1 MGAMHQAVSMQDF
14 EIFPDGDLG
23 SVEFPGHVRDQHTAV
38 PFQNFDDGPSA
49 FFVEHVFSDTR
60 AYDCAFFLYRL
71 LSAVQSKQSSGT
83 SV

>member
-1 MGAMHQAVSMQDF
+1 VQDF

-23 SVEFPGHVRDQHTAV
+23 SVEFPGHVPDQHTAV

-49 FFVEHVFSDTR
+49 FFVEHAFSDTR
-60 AYDCAFFLYRL
+60 AYDYAFFLYRL
-71 LSAVQSKQSSGT
+71 LSAVQSKQSGGN